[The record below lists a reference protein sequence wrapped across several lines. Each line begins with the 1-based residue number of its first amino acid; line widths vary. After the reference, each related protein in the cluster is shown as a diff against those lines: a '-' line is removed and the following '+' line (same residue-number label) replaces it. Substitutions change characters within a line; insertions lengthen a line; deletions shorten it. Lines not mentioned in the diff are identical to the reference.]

1 MINPFLK
8 TESYQALQQA
18 LTAGVGPL
26 AVTGT
31 VDPVKA
37 QLLVS
42 LQNTRKT
49 SARATRAAST
59 PEVLDA
65 GKTAQATKG
74 SNDRRPW
81 KLLVVKDEA
90 TGKRFMRD
98 IHAFAEQAWYYP
110 AKDFLF
116 YQADTQGT
124 LITRQRVEVLKHIME
139 DDGGVVV
146 ASIDALMDRVLG
158 RENFSESVL
167 TVEPGM
173 TMEMEALS
181 TKLSCLGY
189 ERVVEVDA
197 MGEYSIR
204 GGIVDVYPFTSEN
217 PVRIEFWDTEVDG
230 IRTFDAETQRSIDT
244 LDSVEIYPAS
254 DRADSAAGEKQE
266 VSLLDYFDERTL
278 LFLDEPDRLRER
290 GTAVETE
297 FRESFEARVEEMQH
311 HAKLAATLEAQGLAE
326 KDERDPDKL
335 IYGIDQI
342 MERLDTPR
350 TIAFSALG
358 TNLSAL
364 KTKQCFHFETAEVTP
379 YSKSGF
385 EMLLKDLQRWQSE
398 QYQIVLLSPSR
409 TRASRLAQ
417 NLRDYDLRAYCP
429 DVPEANAG
437 GASADGAAGTG
448 KLAGAN
454 ASSAGTKQS
463 TTALASGKA
472 ANMRSG
478 QGSSLSAQIL
488 DVAGREIRAAHE
500 AETRGAIMVMFG
512 VLNTGYQ
519 FPAERFVLLTE
530 GDMFGN
536 TNAVQKKRKQKKLD
550 GQHIM
555 KLSELSVGD
564 YVVHE
569 DHGIGIYR
577 GIERIESQ
585 GVTKDYIKV
594 EYGDGGNLYLPAT
607 RLEGIQKYAGAEA
620 TKPKL
625 NKLGGTEWTK
635 TRSRV
640 QHAVKEIARDL
651 VKLYAARQ
659 SESGYQFGPD
669 TVWQKEFE
677 EMFPYEETV
686 DQDLAIEAVKH
697 DMESH
702 KIMDRLICG
711 DVGYGKTEV
720 ALRAAFKAVQ
730 DSKQVAYLVPTTI
743 LAQQI
748 YNTFVERMKG
758 FPVNI
763 ALLCRFRTPQ
773 QIRKSL
779 DDLKAGRVDVVIG
792 THRLLSKDVE
802 FRNLGLLIVDEE
814 QRFGVTHKERIK
826 NLKKNVDV
834 LTLTATPIP
843 RTLHMSLVGIRDMSV
858 LEEPPIDRVPIQT
871 YVMEYNDELVREAI
885 NRELARNGQVY
896 YVYNRVNN
904 IADVAGHVQKLCP
917 EARIAYAHGQM
928 SETQLEDIMLRFING
943 EVNVLVSTTIIE
955 TGLDIPNANTM
966 IIQDADRMGL
976 SQLYQIRGRV
986 GRSNRTA
993 YAFLMYRRGK
1003 MLTEESEKRL
1013 KAIREFTQ
1021 LGSGIRIAMR
1031 DLEIR
1036 GAGNVLGA
1044 EQHGHMEAVGYD
1056 LYCKLLNTAV
1066 KEEKGELQE
1075 QPSFDTQIDCD
1086 IDAFIPDTYI
1096 PNESQKLDVYK
1107 RISSIETEEDYSEMQ
1122 DELIDRFGEI
1132 PKPCANLLRIALL
1145 RAEAHRSYATE
1156 VDIRKG
1162 SWKIQ
1167 LDPKARIRV
1176 EEIPVLVREQQG
1188 RLRFL
1193 SGRQATLVFRQST
1206 REKAW
1211 TLLETMDDAE
1221 KTLRRLQL

>member
-18 LTAGVGPL
+18 LTDGVGPL

-42 LQNTRKT
+42 LRNTGKM
-49 SARATRAAST
+49 SARAAAKN
-59 PEVLDA
+59 
-65 GKTAQATKG
+65 GK
-74 SNDRRPW
+74 RPW

-90 TGKRFMRD
+90 TGKRFVRD
-98 IHAFAEQAWYYP
+98 IHAFSEQAWYYP

-181 TKLSCLGY
+181 TKLSRLGY

-254 DRADSAAGEKQE
+254 DRAGSAAGEKPE

-290 GTAVETE
+290 GTVVETE

-358 TNLSAL
+358 TNLSVL
-364 KTKQCFHFETAEVTP
+364 KTKQSVHFETAEVTP
-379 YSKSGF
+379 YNKSGF

-429 DVPEANAG
+429 DVPEANAD
-437 GASADGAAGTG
+437 AVSADGAAGTG
-448 KLAGAN
+448 NLAGAS
-454 ASSAGTKQS
+454 ASSADTKQS

-472 ANMRSG
+472 ANMRRG

-550 GQHIM
+550 GQHIA

-659 SESGYQFGPD
+659 SESGFKFGPD

-686 DQDLAIEAVKH
+686 DQDLAIEAVKQ

-1075 QPSFDTQIDCD
+1075 QPGFDTQIDCD

-1107 RISSIETEEDYSEMQ
+1107 RISSIENEEDYSEMQ

-1162 SWKIQ
+1162 SWKIL

-1176 EEIPVLVREQQG
+1176 EEIPALVREQQG
-1188 RLRFL
+1188 RLRFVT
-1193 SGRQATLVFRQST
+1193 GKQAMLVFRQSA

-1221 KTLRRLQL
+1221 KTLKRLQLS

>member
-18 LTAGVGPL
+18 LTDGVGPL

-42 LQNTRKT
+42 LQHSRKT
-49 SARATRAAST
+49 GARVAAKN
-59 PEVLDA
+59 A
-65 GKTAQATKG
+65 K
-74 SNDRRPW
+74 RPW

-90 TGKRFMRD
+90 TGKRFVRD
-98 IHAFAEQAWYYP
+98 IHAFSEQAWYYP

-181 TKLSCLGY
+181 TKLSRLGY

-254 DRADSAAGEKQE
+254 DRAGSASGEKQE

-364 KTKQCFHFETAEVTP
+364 KTKLSVHFETAEVTP

-437 GASADGAAGTG
+437 GASVDGAAGTG
-448 KLAGAN
+448 NLVGAG

-463 TTALASGKA
+463 PTALTSGKA
-472 ANMRSG
+472 ASLKSG

-536 TNAVQKKRKQKKLD
+536 TNAVQKKRKQKKFD
-550 GQHIM
+550 GQHIA

-585 GVTKDYIKV
+585 GVTKDYIKI

-659 SESGYQFGPD
+659 SESGYKFGPD

-686 DQDLAIEAVKH
+686 DQDLAIEAVKQ

-1075 QPSFDTQIDCD
+1075 QPDFDTQIDCD

-1107 RISSIETEEDYSEMQ
+1107 RISSIENEEDYSEMQ

-1162 SWKIQ
+1162 SWKIL

-1176 EEIPVLVREQQG
+1176 EEIPALVREQQG
-1188 RLRFL
+1188 RLRFVT
-1193 SGRQATLVFRQST
+1193 GKQAMLVFRQST

-1221 KTLRRLQL
+1221 KTLKRLQL

>member
-18 LTAGVGPL
+18 LTDGVGPL

-42 LQNTRKT
+42 LQNTGKT
-49 SARATRAAST
+49 SARAAAKN
-59 PEVLDA
+59 
-65 GKTAQATKG
+65 GK
-74 SNDRRPW
+74 RPW

-90 TGKRFMRD
+90 TGKRFVRD
-98 IHAFAEQAWYYP
+98 IHAFSEQAWYYP

-181 TKLSCLGY
+181 TKLSRLGY

-254 DRADSAAGEKQE
+254 DRAGSAAGEKQE

-290 GTAVETE
+290 GTVVETE

-358 TNLSAL
+358 TNLSVL
-364 KTKQCFHFETAEVTP
+364 KTKQSVHFETAEVTP
-379 YSKSGF
+379 YNKSGF

-429 DVPEANAG
+429 DVPEANAD
-437 GASADGAAGTG
+437 AVSADGAAGTG
-448 KLAGAN
+448 NPAGAS

-550 GQHIM
+550 GQHIA

-585 GVTKDYIKV
+585 GVTKDYIKI

-625 NKLGGTEWTK
+625 NRLGGTEWTK

-686 DQDLAIEAVKH
+686 DQDLAIEAVKQ

-1075 QPSFDTQIDCD
+1075 QPGFDTQIDCD

-1107 RISSIETEEDYSEMQ
+1107 RISSIENEEDYSEMQ

-1162 SWKIQ
+1162 SWKIL

-1176 EEIPVLVREQQG
+1176 EEIPALVREQQG
-1188 RLRFL
+1188 RLRFVT
-1193 SGRQATLVFRQST
+1193 GKQAMLVFRQSA

-1221 KTLRRLQL
+1221 KTLKRLQLS

>member
-18 LTAGVGPL
+18 LTDGVGPL

-31 VDPVKA
+31 VNPVKA

-42 LQNTRKT
+42 LRNTGKT
-49 SARATRAAST
+49 SARAAAKN
-59 PEVLDA
+59 
-65 GKTAQATKG
+65 GK
-74 SNDRRPW
+74 RPW

-90 TGKRFMRD
+90 TGKRFVRD
-98 IHAFAEQAWYYP
+98 IHAFSEQAWYYP

-181 TKLSCLGY
+181 TKLSRLGY

-254 DRADSAAGEKQE
+254 DRAGSAAGEKQE

-290 GTAVETE
+290 GTVVETE

-358 TNLSAL
+358 TNLSVL
-364 KTKQCFHFETAEVTP
+364 KTKQRVHFETAEVTP
-379 YSKSGF
+379 YNKSGF

-429 DVPEANAG
+429 DVPEAA
-437 GASADGAAGTG
+437 
-448 KLAGAN
+448 
-454 ASSAGTKQS
+454 
-463 TTALASGKA
+463 
-472 ANMRSG
+472 
-478 QGSSLSAQIL
+478 
-488 DVAGREIRAAHE
+488 E
-500 AETRGAIMVMFG
+500 AEVGAIMVMFG

-550 GQHIM
+550 GQHIA

-585 GVTKDYIKV
+585 GVTKDYIKI

-625 NKLGGTEWTK
+625 NRLGGTEWTK

-659 SESGYQFGPD
+659 SESGYRFGPD

-686 DQDLAIEAVKH
+686 DQDLAIEAVKQ

-814 QRFGVTHKERIK
+814 QRFGVTPKERIK

-1075 QPSFDTQIDCD
+1075 QPGFDTQIDCD

-1107 RISSIETEEDYSEMQ
+1107 RISSIENEEDYSEMQ

-1162 SWKIQ
+1162 SWKIL

-1176 EEIPVLVREQQG
+1176 EEIPALVREQQG
-1188 RLRFL
+1188 RLRFVT
-1193 SGRQATLVFRQST
+1193 GKQAMLVFRQSA

-1221 KTLRRLQL
+1221 KTLKRLQLS

>member
-1 MINPFLK
+1 MINPFLMSK
-8 TESYQALQQA
+8 TYQELQQA
-18 LTAGVGPL
+18 LTDGVGPL
-26 AVTGT
+26 GVTGT
-31 VDPVKA
+31 VEPVKA
-37 QLLVS
+37 QLLTALCGKS
-42 LQNTRKT
+42 ETHRACATSMLRKT
-49 SARATRAAST
+49 APFTAAQSGTAAGVPLMMEDAVASDRPEARG
-59 PEVLDA
+59 E
-65 GKTAQATKG
+65 QARG
-74 SNDRRPW
+74 W

-90 TGKRFMRD
+90 TGKRFVRD
-98 IHAFAEQAWYYP
+98 LHAFSAQAWYYP

-124 LITRQRVEVLKHIME
+124 LITRQRVEVLKHVLE
-139 DDGGVVV
+139 DEGGVVV

-158 RENFSESVL
+158 RENFSEAVL

-173 TMEMEALS
+173 TMEIEALS
-181 TKLSCLGY
+181 TKLGQLGY
-189 ERVVEVDA
+189 ERVTEVDA

-204 GGIVDVYPFTSEN
+204 GGIVDVYPFTAEN
-217 PVRIEFWDTEVDG
+217 PIRIEFWDTEVDG
-230 IRTFDAETQRSIDT
+230 IRSFDVETQRSIET
-244 LDSVEIYPAS
+244 LDTVELYPAS
-254 DRADSAAGEKQE
+254 DRAQGTQAEKQE
-266 VSLLDYFDERTL
+266 VSLLDYFDANTL
-278 LFLDEPDRLRER
+278 LFLDEPDRLKER
-290 GTAVETE
+290 GNAVETE
-297 FRESFEARVEEMQH
+297 FRESFEARVEEMKK
-311 HAKLAATLEAQGLAE
+311 HAKLTATLEANGLLE
-326 KDERDPDKL
+326 KEERDPDKL
-335 IYGIDQI
+335 IYGIDQV
-342 MERLDTPR
+342 MERLETTR
-350 TIAFSALG
+350 TIAFSTLG
-358 TNLSAL
+358 TNLSAV
-364 KTKQCFHFETAEVTP
+364 KCRQCFHFETSEVTS
-379 YSKSGF
+379 YSKAGF
-385 EMLLKDLQRWQSE
+385 EMLLKDLQHWQSE

-417 NLRDYDLRAYCP
+417 NLRDYDLRAFCP
-429 DVPEANAG
+429 DTPDETAATRAVPESEEN
-437 GASADGAAGTG
+437 
-448 KLAGAN
+448 
-454 ASSAGTKQS
+454 
-463 TTALASGKA
+463 
-472 ANMRSG
+472 
-478 QGSSLSAQIL
+478 
-488 DVAGREIRAAHE
+488 
-500 AETRGAIMVMFG
+500 RGAIMVTFG
-512 VLNTGYQ
+512 LLNTGYQ
-519 FPAERFVLLTE
+519 FPEARFVLLTE

-536 TNAVQKKRKQKKLD
+536 AGAVQKKRKQKKLD
-550 GQHIM
+550 GQHIA
-555 KLSELSVGD
+555 KLSELRVGD
-564 YVVHE
+564 YVVQE

-585 GVTKDYIKV
+585 GVTKDYIKL

-607 RLEGIQKYAGAEA
+607 RLEGIQKYAGADA
-620 TKPKL
+620 AKPKL
-625 NKLGGTEWTK
+625 NKLGGTEWHK
-635 TRSRV
+635 TRARV

-659 SESGYQFGPD
+659 SASGYKFGPD

-677 EMFPYEETV
+677 EMFPYEETA
-686 DQDLAIEAVKH
+686 DQDLAIEAVKQ

-763 ALLCRFRTPQ
+763 VLLCRFRTPQ
-773 QIRKSL
+773 QIRKAIE
-779 DDLKAGRVDVVIG
+779 DLKAGRADVVIG

-802 FRNLGLLIVDEE
+802 FKSLGLLIVDEE

-904 IADVAGHVQKLCP
+904 IADIAGHVQKLCP
-917 EARIAYAHGQM
+917 DARVAYAHGQM
-928 SETQLEDIMLRFING
+928 SETELEDIMLRFING
-943 EVNVLVSTTIIE
+943 EIDVLVSTTIIE

-1013 KAIREFTQ
+1013 QAIREFTQ

-1066 KEEKGELQE
+1066 KEEKGELTE
-1075 QPSFDTQIDCD
+1075 MPSFDTQIDCD
-1086 IDAFIPDTYI
+1086 IDAFIPDSYI
-1096 PNESQKLDVYK
+1096 PNEQQKLDIYK
-1107 RISSIETEEDYSEMQ
+1107 RISSIENEEDFSEMQ
-1122 DELIDRFGEI
+1122 DELLDRFGEI
-1132 PKPCANLLRIALL
+1132 PKPCMNLLRIALL
-1145 RAEAHRSYATE
+1145 RAEAHHAYVTE
-1156 VDIRKG
+1156 ADIRKG
-1162 SWKIQ
+1162 SWK
-1167 LDPKARIRV
+1167 LLFDASADIRV
-1176 EEIPVLVREQQG
+1176 EEIPVLIREQQG
-1188 RLRFL
+1188 RLRFVP
-1193 SGRQATLVFRQST
+1193 GKQTMLVFRQST
-1206 REKAW
+1206 HEKTW
-1211 TLLETMDDAE
+1211 TLLETLDDVE
-1221 KTLRRLQL
+1221 KVVKRLAK

>member
-18 LTAGVGPL
+18 LTDGVGPL

-31 VDPVKA
+31 VNPVKA

-42 LQNTRKT
+42 LRNTGKT
-49 SARATRAAST
+49 SARAAAKN
-59 PEVLDA
+59 
-65 GKTAQATKG
+65 GK
-74 SNDRRPW
+74 RPW

-90 TGKRFMRD
+90 TGKRFVRD
-98 IHAFAEQAWYYP
+98 IHAFSEQAWYYP

-181 TKLSCLGY
+181 TKLSRLGY

-254 DRADSAAGEKQE
+254 DRAGSAAGEKQE

-290 GTAVETE
+290 GTVVETE

-358 TNLSAL
+358 TNLSVL
-364 KTKQCFHFETAEVTP
+364 KTKQRVHFETAEVTP
-379 YSKSGF
+379 YNKSGF

-429 DVPEANAG
+429 DVPEAA
-437 GASADGAAGTG
+437 
-448 KLAGAN
+448 
-454 ASSAGTKQS
+454 
-463 TTALASGKA
+463 
-472 ANMRSG
+472 
-478 QGSSLSAQIL
+478 
-488 DVAGREIRAAHE
+488 E
-500 AETRGAIMVMFG
+500 AEVGAIMVMFG

-550 GQHIM
+550 GQHIA

-585 GVTKDYIKV
+585 GVTKDYIKI

-625 NKLGGTEWTK
+625 NRLGGTEWTK

-659 SESGYQFGPD
+659 SESGYRFGPD

-686 DQDLAIEAVKH
+686 DQDLAIEAVKQ

-1075 QPSFDTQIDCD
+1075 QPGFDTQIDCD

-1107 RISSIETEEDYSEMQ
+1107 RISSIENEEDYSEMQ

-1162 SWKIQ
+1162 SWKIL

-1176 EEIPVLVREQQG
+1176 EEIPALVREQQG
-1188 RLRFL
+1188 RLRFVT
-1193 SGRQATLVFRQST
+1193 GKQAMLVFRQSA

-1221 KTLRRLQL
+1221 KTLKRLQLS

>member
-18 LTAGVGPL
+18 LTDGVGPL

-42 LQNTRKT
+42 LRNTGKT
-49 SARATRAAST
+49 SARAAAKN
-59 PEVLDA
+59 
-65 GKTAQATKG
+65 GK
-74 SNDRRPW
+74 RPW

-90 TGKRFMRD
+90 TGKRFVRD
-98 IHAFAEQAWYYP
+98 IHAFSEQAWYYP

-181 TKLSCLGY
+181 TKLSRLGY

-254 DRADSAAGEKQE
+254 DRAGSAAGEKQE

-290 GTAVETE
+290 GTVVETE

-364 KTKQCFHFETAEVTP
+364 KTKLSVHFETAEVTP

-398 QYQIVLLSPSR
+398 QYRIVLLSPSR

-429 DVPEANAG
+429 DVPEANAD
-437 GASADGAAGTG
+437 AVSADGAAGTG
-448 KLAGAN
+448 NPAGAS

-550 GQHIM
+550 GQHIA

-585 GVTKDYIKV
+585 GVTKDYIKI

-625 NKLGGTEWTK
+625 NRLGGTEWTK

-686 DQDLAIEAVKH
+686 DQDLAIEAVKQ

-1075 QPSFDTQIDCD
+1075 QPGFDTQIDCD

-1107 RISSIETEEDYSEMQ
+1107 RISSIENEEDYSEMQ

-1162 SWKIQ
+1162 SWKIL

-1176 EEIPVLVREQQG
+1176 EEIPALVREQQG
-1188 RLRFL
+1188 RLRFVT
-1193 SGRQATLVFRQST
+1193 GKQAMLVFRQSA

-1221 KTLRRLQL
+1221 KTLKRLQLS

>member
-18 LTAGVGPL
+18 LTDGVGPL

-49 SARATRAAST
+49 SAWAARMAST
-59 PEVLDA
+59 AEDLDTRKA
-65 GKTAQATKG
+65 AQATKNG
-74 SNDRRPW
+74 NGKRPW

-90 TGKRFMRD
+90 TGKRFVRD
-98 IHAFAEQAWYYP
+98 IHAFSEQAWYYP

-181 TKLSCLGY
+181 TKLSRLGY

-244 LDSVEIYPAS
+244 LDRVEIYPAS
-254 DRADSAAGEKQE
+254 DRAGNAAGEKQE

-364 KTKQCFHFETAEVTP
+364 KTKQSVHFETAEVTP
-379 YSKSGF
+379 YNKSGF
-385 EMLLKDLQRWQSE
+385 EMLLKDLQCWQSE

-437 GASADGAAGTG
+437 GASADGAA
-448 KLAGAN
+448 
-454 ASSAGTKQS
+454 AGTADAGK
-463 TTALASGKA
+463 TKTAD
-472 ANMRSG
+472 RSG
-478 QGSSLSAQIL
+478 QGSSMSAQIL

-536 TNAVQKKRKQKKLD
+536 TNAVQKKRKQKKFD
-550 GQHIM
+550 GQHIA

-585 GVTKDYIKV
+585 GVTKDYIKI

-607 RLEGIQKYAGAEA
+607 RLDGIQKYAGAEA

-625 NKLGGTEWTK
+625 NRLGGTEWTK

-659 SESGYQFGPD
+659 SESGYKFGPD

-686 DQDLAIEAVKH
+686 DQDLAIEAVKQ

-1075 QPSFDTQIDCD
+1075 QPDFDTQIDCD

-1107 RISSIETEEDYSEMQ
+1107 RISSIENEEDYSEMQ

-1162 SWKIQ
+1162 SWKIL
-1167 LDPKARIRV
+1167 LDSKARIRV
-1176 EEIPVLVREQQG
+1176 EEIPALVREQQG
-1188 RLRFL
+1188 RLRFVT
-1193 SGRQATLVFRQST
+1193 GKQAMLIFRQST

-1221 KTLRRLQL
+1221 KTLKRLQIS

>member
-18 LTAGVGPL
+18 LTDGVGPL

-42 LQNTRKT
+42 LQHSRKT
-49 SARATRAAST
+49 SARAAAKN
-59 PEVLDA
+59 A
-65 GKTAQATKG
+65 K
-74 SNDRRPW
+74 RPW

-90 TGKRFMRD
+90 TGKRFVRD
-98 IHAFAEQAWYYP
+98 IHAFSEQAWYYP

-181 TKLSCLGY
+181 TKLSRLGY

-254 DRADSAAGEKQE
+254 DRAGSAAGEKQE

-364 KTKQCFHFETAEVTP
+364 KTKQSVHFETAEVTP
-379 YSKSGF
+379 YNKSGF

-437 GASADGAAGTG
+437 AASADGAADAG
-448 KLAGAN
+448 K
-454 ASSAGTKQS
+454 TK
-463 TTALASGKA
+463 TAD
-472 ANMRSG
+472 RSG

-536 TNAVQKKRKQKKLD
+536 TNAVQKKRKQKKFD
-550 GQHIM
+550 GQHIA

-585 GVTKDYIKV
+585 GVTKDYIKI

-625 NKLGGTEWTK
+625 NRLGGTEWTK

-659 SESGYQFGPD
+659 SESGYKFGPD

-686 DQDLAIEAVKH
+686 DQDLAIEAVKQ

-1075 QPSFDTQIDCD
+1075 QPDFDTQIDCD

-1107 RISSIETEEDYSEMQ
+1107 RISSIENEEDYSEMQ

-1162 SWKIQ
+1162 SWKIL
-1167 LDPKARIRV
+1167 LDSKARIRV
-1176 EEIPVLVREQQG
+1176 EEIPALVREQQG
-1188 RLRFL
+1188 RLRFVT
-1193 SGRQATLVFRQST
+1193 GKQAMLVFRQSA

-1221 KTLRRLQL
+1221 KTLKRLQL

>member
-18 LTAGVGPL
+18 LTSGVGPL

-37 QLLVS
+37 QFLVS
-42 LQNTRKT
+42 LQNLRKT
-49 SARATRAAST
+49 SARAPRTAPAPAALDTRTSSAADA
-59 PEVLDA
+59 LDA
-65 GKTAQATKG
+65 RKTSAQTSTK
-74 SNDRRPW
+74 NVKRPW

-90 TGKRFMRD
+90 TGKRFVRD
-98 IHAFAEQAWYYP
+98 IHAFSEQAWYYP

-124 LITRQRVEVLKHIME
+124 LITRERVEVLKHIME

-181 TKLSCLGY
+181 TKLSRLGY

-230 IRTFDAETQRSIDT
+230 IRIFDAETQRSIDT

-254 DRADSAAGEKQE
+254 DRAGSAAGEKQE

-358 TNLSAL
+358 TNLSTL

-379 YSKSGF
+379 YNKSGF

-429 DVPEANAG
+429 DVPEAA
-437 GASADGAAGTG
+437 
-448 KLAGAN
+448 
-454 ASSAGTKQS
+454 
-463 TTALASGKA
+463 
-472 ANMRSG
+472 
-478 QGSSLSAQIL
+478 
-488 DVAGREIRAAHE
+488 E
-500 AETRGAIMVMFG
+500 AEAGAIMVMFG

-550 GQHIM
+550 GQHIA

-585 GVTKDYIKV
+585 GVTKDYIKI

-659 SESGYQFGPD
+659 SESGYKFGED

-686 DQDLAIEAVKH
+686 DQDLAIEAVKQ

-1075 QPSFDTQIDCD
+1075 QPGFDTQIDCD

-1107 RISSIETEEDYSEMQ
+1107 RISSVENEEDYSEMQ

-1162 SWKIQ
+1162 SWKIL

-1176 EEIPVLVREQQG
+1176 EEIPALVREQQG
-1188 RLRFL
+1188 RLRFVT
-1193 SGRQATLVFRQST
+1193 GKQAMLVFRQST

-1221 KTLRRLQL
+1221 KALKRLQQ

>member
-8 TESYQALQQA
+8 TKTYQELQQA
-18 LTAGVGPL
+18 IREGQGPL
-26 AVTGT
+26 AITGV

-37 QLLVS
+37 QLVAS
-42 LQNTRKT
+42 LEAVGSTHRK
-49 SARATRAAST
+49 
-59 PEVLDA
+59 A
-65 GKTAQATKG
+65 GEKK
-74 SNDRRPW
+74 PW

-90 TGKRFMRD
+90 SGKRFVQD
-98 IHAFAEQAWYYP
+98 LHAFSQSAWYYP

-116 YQADTQGT
+116 YQADTQGN
-124 LITRQRVEVLKHIME
+124 LITRQRVEVLKHMME
-139 DDGGVVV
+139 DDGGIVV
-146 ASIDALMDRVLG
+146 AGIDALMDRVQD
-158 RENFSESVL
+158 RMHFSESVL
-167 TVEPGM
+167 RVEPGM
-173 TMEMEALS
+173 VMEMEALVA
-181 TKLSCLGY
+181 KLGRLGY
-189 ERVVEVDA
+189 ERVTEVDA

-204 GGIVDVYPFTSEN
+204 GGIVDIYPFTVEN

-230 IRTFDAETQRSIDT
+230 IRSFDAASQRSVEQ
-244 LDSVEIYPAS
+244 LDMVEIYPAS
-254 DRADSAAGEKQE
+254 DRSRGSGQRE

-278 LFLDEPDRLRER
+278 LFLDEPDRLKER
-290 GTAVETE
+290 GEAVETE
-297 FRESFEARVEEMQH
+297 FRESFEARVEALKH
-311 HAKLAATLEAQGLAE
+311 HARLAAQLETEGLSE
-326 KDERDPDKL
+326 TEGRDPDKL
-335 IYGIDQI
+335 IYGICEI
-342 MERLDTPR
+342 MERLHTGR
-350 TIAFSALG
+350 SIALSTLG
-358 TNLSAL
+358 SNLSAL
-364 KTKQCFHFETAEVTP
+364 PVRQSFHFETAEVMS

-385 EMLLKDLQRWQSE
+385 ELLLKDLRHWQKE
-398 QYQIVLLSPSR
+398 NAQVLLLSPSR

-417 NLRDYDLRAYCP
+417 QLRDYELRAYCP
-429 DVPEANAG
+429 DVPT
-437 GASADGAAGTG
+437 ADGADANAPDGTE
-448 KLAGAN
+448 N
-454 ASSAGTKQS
+454 ASSGRRENAEGTPRS
-463 TTALASGKA
+463 
-472 ANMRSG
+472 SG
-478 QGSSLSAQIL
+478 QGRSLSAQIL
-488 DVAGREIRAAHE
+488 DAAGREIRAAHE

-512 VLNTGYQ
+512 ALNTGYQ
-519 FPAERFVLLTE
+519 LPAEHFVLLTE
-530 GDMFGN
+530 GDMFGHAD
-536 TNAVQKKRKQKKLD
+536 AVQKKRKQKKLD
-550 GQHIM
+550 GQQIA
-555 KLSELSVGD
+555 KLSELKPGD

-569 DHGIGIYR
+569 DHGIGMYR

-585 GVTKDYIKV
+585 GVTKDYIKI

-607 RLEGIQKYAGAEA
+607 RLEGIQKYASADA
-620 TKPKL
+620 ARPKL
-625 NKLGGTEWTK
+625 NKLNGTEWHK

-640 QHAVKEIARDL
+640 QHAVREIARDL

-659 SESGYQFGPD
+659 SASGFRFGPD

-677 EMFPYEETV
+677 ELFPYEETA
-686 DQDLAIEAVKH
+686 DQELAIEAVKQ
-697 DMESH
+697 DMESR
-702 KIMDRLICG
+702 KIMDRLVCG
-711 DVGYGKTEV
+711 DVGYGKTEI

-773 QIRKSL
+773 QIRKSIE
-779 DDLKAGRVDVVIG
+779 DLKAGRVDIIIG

-802 FRNLGLLIVDEE
+802 FRNLGLLVVDEE

-885 NRELARNGQVY
+885 HRELSRGGQVY

-904 IADVAGHVQKLCP
+904 IADIASHVQKLCL
-917 EARIAYAHGQM
+917 EAQVAYAHGQM
-928 SETQLEDIMLRFING
+928 SETQLEDIMLRFIRG
-943 EVNVLVSTTIIE
+943 EIDVLVSTTIIE

-1013 KAIREFTQ
+1013 TAIREFTQ

-1044 EQHGHMEAVGYD
+1044 EQHGHMDAVGYD

-1066 KEEKGELQE
+1066 KEEKGELPDRPQ
-1075 QPSFDTQIDCD
+1075 FDTQIDCD
-1086 IDAFIPDTYI
+1086 IDAYIPDGYI
-1096 PNESQKLDVYK
+1096 SDETQKLDIYK
-1107 RISSIETEEDYSEMQ
+1107 RISLIENEDDQSEMQ
-1122 DELIDRFGEI
+1122 DELLDRFGEI
-1132 PKPCANLLRIALL
+1132 PKPCSNLLRIALL
-1145 RAEAHRSYATE
+1145 RAEAHRAYVTE
-1156 VDIRKG
+1156 LDIRKG
-1162 SWKIQ
+1162 SWKLL
-1167 LDPKARIRV
+1167 LDDRADIRV
-1176 EEIPVLVREQQG
+1176 EEIPVLVREKQG
-1188 RLRFL
+1188 QLRFTTGKQ
-1193 SGRQATLVFRQST
+1193 SMLVFRQSPHD
-1206 REKAW
+1206 KPW
-1211 TLLETMDDAE
+1211 TLQQTMDDVETAV
-1221 KTLRRLQL
+1221 RRLCL

>member
-18 LTAGVGPL
+18 LTDGVGPL

-42 LQNTRKT
+42 LQHSRKT
-49 SARATRAAST
+49 SARAAAKN
-59 PEVLDA
+59 A
-65 GKTAQATKG
+65 K
-74 SNDRRPW
+74 RPW

-90 TGKRFMRD
+90 TGKRFVRD
-98 IHAFAEQAWYYP
+98 IHAFSEQAWYYP

-181 TKLSCLGY
+181 TKLSRLGY

-244 LDSVEIYPAS
+244 LDRVEIYPAS
-254 DRADSAAGEKQE
+254 DRADSAVGEKQE

-311 HAKLAATLEAQGLAE
+311 HAKLAAALEAQGLAE
-326 KDERDPDKL
+326 KDERDSDKL

-364 KTKQCFHFETAEVTP
+364 KTKQSFHFETAEVTP

-398 QYQIVLLSPSR
+398 QYRIVLLSPSR

-437 GASADGAAGTG
+437 GASADGAA
-448 KLAGAN
+448 AGVKSK
-454 ASSAGTKQS
+454 SSD
-463 TTALASGKA
+463 
-472 ANMRSG
+472 RSG

-550 GQHIM
+550 GQHIA

-659 SESGYQFGPD
+659 SESGYKFGPD

-686 DQDLAIEAVKH
+686 DQDLAIEAVKQ

-1075 QPSFDTQIDCD
+1075 QPDFDTQIDCD

-1107 RISSIETEEDYSEMQ
+1107 RISSIESEEDYSEMQ

-1162 SWKIQ
+1162 SWKIL

-1176 EEIPVLVREQQG
+1176 EEIPALVREQQG
-1188 RLRFL
+1188 HLRFVT
-1193 SGRQATLVFRQST
+1193 GKQAMLVFRQST

-1221 KTLRRLQL
+1221 KTLKRLQL

>member
-18 LTAGVGPL
+18 LTDGVGPL

-42 LQNTRKT
+42 LRNTGKT
-49 SARATRAAST
+49 SARAAAKN
-59 PEVLDA
+59 
-65 GKTAQATKG
+65 GK
-74 SNDRRPW
+74 RPW

-90 TGKRFMRD
+90 TGKRFVRD
-98 IHAFAEQAWYYP
+98 IHAFSEQAWYYP

-139 DDGGVVV
+139 EDGGVVV

-158 RENFSESVL
+158 RENFSETVL

-181 TKLSCLGY
+181 TKLSRLGY

-254 DRADSAAGEKQE
+254 DRAGSAAGEKQE

-290 GTAVETE
+290 GTVVETE

-311 HAKLAATLEAQGLAE
+311 HAKLAATLEAQGLEE

-358 TNLSAL
+358 TNLSVL
-364 KTKQCFHFETAEVTP
+364 KTKQRVHFETAEVTP
-379 YSKSGF
+379 YNKSGF

-429 DVPEANAG
+429 DVPEANAD
-437 GASADGAAGTG
+437 AVSADGAAGTG
-448 KLAGAN
+448 NPAGAS

-550 GQHIM
+550 GQHIA

-585 GVTKDYIKV
+585 GVTKDYIKI

-625 NKLGGTEWTK
+625 NRLGGTEWTK

-686 DQDLAIEAVKH
+686 DQDLAIEAVKQ

-1075 QPSFDTQIDCD
+1075 QPGFDTQIDCD

-1107 RISSIETEEDYSEMQ
+1107 RISSIENEEDYSEMQ

-1162 SWKIQ
+1162 SWKIL

-1176 EEIPVLVREQQG
+1176 EEIPALVREQQG
-1188 RLRFL
+1188 RLRFVT
-1193 SGRQATLVFRQST
+1193 GKQAMLVFRQSA

-1221 KTLRRLQL
+1221 KTLKRLQLS

>member
-18 LTAGVGPL
+18 LTDGVGPL

-42 LQNTRKT
+42 LRNTGKT
-49 SARATRAAST
+49 SARAAAKN
-59 PEVLDA
+59 
-65 GKTAQATKG
+65 GK
-74 SNDRRPW
+74 RPW

-90 TGKRFMRD
+90 TGKRFVRD
-98 IHAFAEQAWYYP
+98 IHAFSEQAWYYP

-181 TKLSCLGY
+181 TKLSRLGY

-254 DRADSAAGEKQE
+254 DRAGSAAGEKQE

-290 GTAVETE
+290 GTVVETE

-358 TNLSAL
+358 TNLSVL
-364 KTKQCFHFETAEVTP
+364 KTKQRVHFETAEVTP
-379 YSKSGF
+379 YNKSGF

-429 DVPEANAG
+429 DVSEANAD
-437 GASADGAAGTG
+437 AVSADGAAGTG
-448 KLAGAN
+448 NPAGAS
-454 ASSAGTKQS
+454 ASSVGTKQS

-472 ANMRSG
+472 ANMRRG

-550 GQHIM
+550 GQHIA

-659 SESGYQFGPD
+659 SESGYRFGPD

-686 DQDLAIEAVKH
+686 DQDLAIEAVKQ

-1075 QPSFDTQIDCD
+1075 QPGFDTQIDCD

-1107 RISSIETEEDYSEMQ
+1107 RISSIENEEDYSEMQ

-1162 SWKIQ
+1162 SWKIL

-1176 EEIPVLVREQQG
+1176 EEIPALVREQQG
-1188 RLRFL
+1188 RLRFVT
-1193 SGRQATLVFRQST
+1193 GKQAMLVFRQSA

-1221 KTLRRLQL
+1221 KTLKRLQLS

>member
-18 LTAGVGPL
+18 LTDGVGPL

-42 LQNTRKT
+42 LRNTGKT
-49 SARATRAAST
+49 SARAAAKN
-59 PEVLDA
+59 
-65 GKTAQATKG
+65 GK
-74 SNDRRPW
+74 RPW

-90 TGKRFMRD
+90 TGKRFVRD
-98 IHAFAEQAWYYP
+98 IHAFSEQAWYYP

-181 TKLSCLGY
+181 TKLSRLGY

-254 DRADSAAGEKQE
+254 DRAGSAAGEKQE

-290 GTAVETE
+290 GTVVETE

-358 TNLSAL
+358 TNLSVL
-364 KTKQCFHFETAEVTP
+364 KTKQSVHFETAEVTP
-379 YSKSGF
+379 YNKSGF

-429 DVPEANAG
+429 DVPEANAD
-437 GASADGAAGTG
+437 AVSADGAAGTG
-448 KLAGAN
+448 NLAGAS

-472 ANMRSG
+472 ANMRRG

-550 GQHIM
+550 GQHIA

-585 GVTKDYIKV
+585 GVTKDYIKI

-625 NKLGGTEWTK
+625 NRLGGTEWTK

-686 DQDLAIEAVKH
+686 DQDLAIEAVKQ

-1075 QPSFDTQIDCD
+1075 QPGFDTQIDCD
-1086 IDAFIPDTYI
+1086 IDAFIPETYI
-1096 PNESQKLDVYK
+1096 PDESQKLDVYK
-1107 RISSIETEEDYSEMQ
+1107 RISSIENEEDYSEMQ

-1162 SWKIQ
+1162 SWKIF

-1176 EEIPVLVREQQG
+1176 EEIPALVRDQQG
-1188 RLRFL
+1188 RLRFVT
-1193 SGRQATLVFRQST
+1193 GKQAMLVFRQSA

-1221 KTLRRLQL
+1221 KTLKRLQLS

>member
-18 LTAGVGPL
+18 LTGGVGPL

-42 LQNTRKT
+42 L
-49 SARATRAAST
+49 SAAS
-59 PEVLDA
+59 
-65 GKTAQATKG
+65 KRTKRG
-74 SNDRRPW
+74 ASKDDKHPW

-90 TGKRFMRD
+90 TGKRFVRD
-98 IHAFAEQAWYYP
+98 IHAFSEQAWYYP

-181 TKLSCLGY
+181 TKLSRLGY

-244 LDSVEIYPAS
+244 LDRVEIYPAS

-364 KTKQCFHFETAEVTP
+364 KTKQRFHFETAEVTP

-437 GASADGAAGTG
+437 GASADGAAAVNVKSKGTY
-448 KLAGAN
+448 
-454 ASSAGTKQS
+454 
-463 TTALASGKA
+463 
-472 ANMRSG
+472 SG

-550 GQHIM
+550 GQHIA

-659 SESGYQFGPD
+659 SESGYKFGPD

-686 DQDLAIEAVKH
+686 DQDLAIEAVKQ

-1107 RISSIETEEDYSEMQ
+1107 RISSIENEEDYSEMQ

-1176 EEIPVLVREQQG
+1176 EEIPVLDELSSACWNYRGWNSLSWQYQVCG
-1188 RLRFL
+1188 RAWYDFRTGNRRYDACVSDGR
-1193 SGRQATLVFRQST
+1193 SG
-1206 REKAW
+1206 
-1211 TLLETMDDAE
+1211 
-1221 KTLRRLQL
+1221 

>member
-18 LTAGVGPL
+18 LTDGVGPL

-42 LQNTRKT
+42 LQNTWKT
-49 SARATRAAST
+49 SARAAAKN
-59 PEVLDA
+59 
-65 GKTAQATKG
+65 GK
-74 SNDRRPW
+74 RPW

-90 TGKRFMRD
+90 TGKRFVRD
-98 IHAFAEQAWYYP
+98 IHAFSEQAWYYP

-181 TKLSCLGY
+181 TKLSRLGY

-254 DRADSAAGEKQE
+254 DRAGSAAGEKQE

-290 GTAVETE
+290 GTVVETE

-358 TNLSAL
+358 TNLSVL
-364 KTKQCFHFETAEVTP
+364 KTKQRVHFETAEVTP
-379 YSKSGF
+379 YNKSGF

-429 DVPEANAG
+429 DVPEANAD
-437 GASADGAAGTG
+437 AVSADGAAGTG
-448 KLAGAN
+448 NLTGAS
-454 ASSAGTKQS
+454 ASSADTKQS

-472 ANMRSG
+472 ANMRRG

-500 AETRGAIMVMFG
+500 EETRGAIMVMFG

-550 GQHIM
+550 GQHIA

-585 GVTKDYIKV
+585 GVTKDYIKI

-625 NKLGGTEWTK
+625 NRLGGTEWTK

-659 SESGYQFGPD
+659 SESGYRFGPD

-686 DQDLAIEAVKH
+686 DQDLAIEAVKQ

-1075 QPSFDTQIDCD
+1075 QPGFDTQIDCD

-1107 RISSIETEEDYSEMQ
+1107 RISSIENEEDYSEMQ

-1162 SWKIQ
+1162 SWKIL

-1176 EEIPVLVREQQG
+1176 EEIPALVREQQG
-1188 RLRFL
+1188 RLRFVT
-1193 SGRQATLVFRQST
+1193 GKQAMLVFRQSA

-1221 KTLRRLQL
+1221 KTLKRLQLS

>member
-18 LTAGVGPL
+18 LTDGVGPL

-42 LQNTRKT
+42 LRNTGKM
-49 SARATRAAST
+49 SARAAAKN
-59 PEVLDA
+59 
-65 GKTAQATKG
+65 GK
-74 SNDRRPW
+74 RPW

-90 TGKRFMRD
+90 TGKRFVRD
-98 IHAFAEQAWYYP
+98 IHAFSEQAWYYP

-181 TKLSCLGY
+181 TKLSRLGY

-254 DRADSAAGEKQE
+254 DRAGSAAGEKQE

-290 GTAVETE
+290 GTVVETE

-311 HAKLAATLEAQGLAE
+311 HAKLVATLEAQGLAE

-364 KTKQCFHFETAEVTP
+364 KVKQRFHFETAEVTP

-429 DVPEANAG
+429 DVPEANADTV
-437 GASADGAAGTG
+437 SADGAAGTG
-448 KLAGAN
+448 NPAGAS

-463 TTALASGKA
+463 TTALASSKA

-550 GQHIM
+550 GQHIA

-585 GVTKDYIKV
+585 GVTKDYIKI

-625 NKLGGTEWTK
+625 NRLGGTEWTK
-635 TRSRV
+635 ARSRV

-686 DQDLAIEAVKH
+686 DQDLAIEAVKQ

-1075 QPSFDTQIDCD
+1075 QPGFDTQIDCD

-1107 RISSIETEEDYSEMQ
+1107 RISSIENEEDYSEMQ

-1162 SWKIQ
+1162 SWKIL

-1176 EEIPVLVREQQG
+1176 EEIPALVREQQG
-1188 RLRFL
+1188 RLRFVT
-1193 SGRQATLVFRQST
+1193 GKQAMLVFRQSA

-1221 KTLRRLQL
+1221 KNLKRLQL

>member
-18 LTAGVGPL
+18 LTDGVGPL

-42 LQNTRKT
+42 LQHSRKT
-49 SARATRAAST
+49 SARAAAKN
-59 PEVLDA
+59 A
-65 GKTAQATKG
+65 K
-74 SNDRRPW
+74 RPW

-90 TGKRFMRD
+90 TGKRFVRD
-98 IHAFAEQAWYYP
+98 IHAFSEQAWYYP

-181 TKLSCLGY
+181 TKLSRLGY

-254 DRADSAAGEKQE
+254 DRAGSAAGEKQE

-364 KTKQCFHFETAEVTP
+364 KTKQSVHFETAEVTP
-379 YSKSGF
+379 YNKSGF

-437 GASADGAAGTG
+437 AASADGAADAG
-448 KLAGAN
+448 K
-454 ASSAGTKQS
+454 TK
-463 TTALASGKA
+463 TAD
-472 ANMRSG
+472 RSG

-536 TNAVQKKRKQKKLD
+536 TNAVQKKRKQKKFD
-550 GQHIM
+550 GQHIA

-585 GVTKDYIKV
+585 GVTKDYIKI

-625 NKLGGTEWTK
+625 NRLGGTEWTK

-659 SESGYQFGPD
+659 SESGYKFGPD

-686 DQDLAIEAVKH
+686 DQDLAIEAVKQ

-814 QRFGVTHKERIK
+814 QRIGVTHKERIK

-1075 QPSFDTQIDCD
+1075 QPDFDTQIDCD

-1107 RISSIETEEDYSEMQ
+1107 RISSIENEEDYSEMQ

-1162 SWKIQ
+1162 SWKIL
-1167 LDPKARIRV
+1167 LDSKARIRV
-1176 EEIPVLVREQQG
+1176 EEIPALVREQQG
-1188 RLRFL
+1188 RLRFVT
-1193 SGRQATLVFRQST
+1193 GKQAMLVFRQSA

-1221 KTLRRLQL
+1221 KTLKRLQL

>member
-18 LTAGVGPL
+18 LTDGVGPL

-42 LQNTRKT
+42 LRNTGKT
-49 SARATRAAST
+49 SARAAAKN
-59 PEVLDA
+59 
-65 GKTAQATKG
+65 GK
-74 SNDRRPW
+74 RPW

-90 TGKRFMRD
+90 TGKRFVRD
-98 IHAFAEQAWYYP
+98 IHAFSEQAWYYP

-181 TKLSCLGY
+181 TKLSRLGY

-254 DRADSAAGEKQE
+254 DRAGSAAGEKQE

-290 GTAVETE
+290 GTVVETE

-358 TNLSAL
+358 TNLSVL
-364 KTKQCFHFETAEVTP
+364 KTKQRVHFETAEVTP
-379 YSKSGF
+379 YNKSGF

-429 DVPEANAG
+429 DVPEANAD
-437 GASADGAAGTG
+437 AVSADGAAGTG
-448 KLAGAN
+448 NPAGAS

-550 GQHIM
+550 GQHIA

-585 GVTKDYIKV
+585 GVTKDYIKI

-625 NKLGGTEWTK
+625 NRLGGTEWTK

-686 DQDLAIEAVKH
+686 DQDLAIEAVKQ

-1075 QPSFDTQIDCD
+1075 QPGFDTQIDCD

-1107 RISSIETEEDYSEMQ
+1107 RISSIENEEDYSEMQ

-1162 SWKIQ
+1162 SWKIL

-1176 EEIPVLVREQQG
+1176 EEIPALVREQQG
-1188 RLRFL
+1188 RLRFVT
-1193 SGRQATLVFRQST
+1193 GKQAMLVFRQSA

-1221 KTLRRLQL
+1221 KTLKRLQLS

>member
-18 LTAGVGPL
+18 LTDGVGPL

-42 LQNTRKT
+42 LQHSRKT
-49 SARATRAAST
+49 GARALRTSSTAATS
-59 PEVLDA
+59 DA
-65 GKTAQATKG
+65 RKAAQAMKSG
-74 SNDRRPW
+74 NGKRPW

-90 TGKRFMRD
+90 TGKRFVRD
-98 IHAFAEQAWYYP
+98 IHAFSEQAWYYP

-139 DDGGVVV
+139 EDGGVVV

-181 TKLSCLGY
+181 TKLSRLGY

-254 DRADSAAGEKQE
+254 DRAGSASGEKQE

-364 KTKQCFHFETAEVTP
+364 KTKQSVHFETAEVTP
-379 YSKSGF
+379 YNKSGF

-429 DVPEANAG
+429 DVPEAA
-437 GASADGAAGTG
+437 
-448 KLAGAN
+448 
-454 ASSAGTKQS
+454 
-463 TTALASGKA
+463 
-472 ANMRSG
+472 
-478 QGSSLSAQIL
+478 
-488 DVAGREIRAAHE
+488 E
-500 AETRGAIMVMFG
+500 AEAGAIMVMFG

-536 TNAVQKKRKQKKLD
+536 TNAVQKKRKQKKFD
-550 GQHIM
+550 GQHIA

-585 GVTKDYIKV
+585 GVTKDYIKI

-659 SESGYQFGPD
+659 SESGYKFGPD

-686 DQDLAIEAVKH
+686 DQDLAIEAVKQ

-1075 QPSFDTQIDCD
+1075 QLGFDTQIDCD

-1107 RISSIETEEDYSEMQ
+1107 RISSIENEEDYSEMQ

-1162 SWKIQ
+1162 SWKIL

-1176 EEIPVLVREQQG
+1176 EEIPALVREQQG
-1188 RLRFL
+1188 RLRFVT
-1193 SGRQATLVFRQST
+1193 GKQAMLIFRQST

-1221 KTLRRLQL
+1221 KTLKRLQL

>member
-18 LTAGVGPL
+18 LTDGVGPL

-42 LQNTRKT
+42 LRNTGKT
-49 SARATRAAST
+49 SARAAAKN
-59 PEVLDA
+59 
-65 GKTAQATKG
+65 GK
-74 SNDRRPW
+74 RPW

-90 TGKRFMRD
+90 TGKRFVRD
-98 IHAFAEQAWYYP
+98 IHAFSEQAWYYP

-181 TKLSCLGY
+181 TKLSRLGY

-254 DRADSAAGEKQE
+254 DRAGSAAGEKQE

-290 GTAVETE
+290 GTVVEPE

-358 TNLSAL
+358 TNLSVL
-364 KTKQCFHFETAEVTP
+364 KTKQRVHFETAEVTP
-379 YSKSGF
+379 YNKSGF

-429 DVPEANAG
+429 DVPEANAD
-437 GASADGAAGTG
+437 AVSADGAAGTG
-448 KLAGAN
+448 NPAGAS

-550 GQHIM
+550 GQHIA

-585 GVTKDYIKV
+585 GVTKDYIKI

-659 SESGYQFGPD
+659 SESGYKFGED

-686 DQDLAIEAVKH
+686 DQDLAIEAVKQ

-1075 QPSFDTQIDCD
+1075 QPGFDTQIDCD

-1107 RISSIETEEDYSEMQ
+1107 RISSIENEEDYSEMQ

-1132 PKPCANLLRIALL
+1132 PKP
-1145 RAEAHRSYATE
+1145 
-1156 VDIRKG
+1156 
-1162 SWKIQ
+1162 
-1167 LDPKARIRV
+1167 
-1176 EEIPVLVREQQG
+1176 
-1188 RLRFL
+1188 
-1193 SGRQATLVFRQST
+1193 
-1206 REKAW
+1206 
-1211 TLLETMDDAE
+1211 
-1221 KTLRRLQL
+1221 

>member
-18 LTAGVGPL
+18 LTDGVGPL

-42 LQNTRKT
+42 LQHSRKT
-49 SARATRAAST
+49 GARVAAKN
-59 PEVLDA
+59 A
-65 GKTAQATKG
+65 K
-74 SNDRRPW
+74 RPW

-90 TGKRFMRD
+90 TGKRFVRD
-98 IHAFAEQAWYYP
+98 IHAFSEQAWYYP

-181 TKLSCLGY
+181 TKLSRLGY

-254 DRADSAAGEKQE
+254 DRAGSASGEKQE

-342 MERLDTPR
+342 MERLDTLR

-364 KTKQCFHFETAEVTP
+364 KTKLSVHFETAEVTP

-429 DVPEANAG
+429 DVPEAA
-437 GASADGAAGTG
+437 
-448 KLAGAN
+448 
-454 ASSAGTKQS
+454 
-463 TTALASGKA
+463 
-472 ANMRSG
+472 
-478 QGSSLSAQIL
+478 
-488 DVAGREIRAAHE
+488 E
-500 AETRGAIMVMFG
+500 AEAGAIMVMFG

-536 TNAVQKKRKQKKLD
+536 TNAVQKKRKQKKFD
-550 GQHIM
+550 GQHIA

-585 GVTKDYIKV
+585 GVTKDYIKI

-659 SESGYQFGPD
+659 SESGYKFGPD

-686 DQDLAIEAVKH
+686 DQDLAIEAVKQ

-1075 QPSFDTQIDCD
+1075 QPDFDTQIDCD

-1107 RISSIETEEDYSEMQ
+1107 RISSIESEEDYSEMQ

-1162 SWKIQ
+1162 SWKIL

-1176 EEIPVLVREQQG
+1176 EEIPALVREQQG
-1188 RLRFL
+1188 RLRFVT
-1193 SGRQATLVFRQST
+1193 GKQAMLVFRQST

-1221 KTLRRLQL
+1221 KTLKRLQL

>member
-18 LTAGVGPL
+18 LTDGVGPL

-42 LQNTRKT
+42 LRNTGKT
-49 SARATRAAST
+49 SARAAAKN
-59 PEVLDA
+59 
-65 GKTAQATKG
+65 GK
-74 SNDRRPW
+74 RPW

-90 TGKRFMRD
+90 TGKRFVRD
-98 IHAFAEQAWYYP
+98 IHAFSEQAWYYP

-181 TKLSCLGY
+181 TKLSRLGY

-254 DRADSAAGEKQE
+254 DRAGSAAGEKQE

-290 GTAVETE
+290 GTVVETE

-358 TNLSAL
+358 TNLSVL
-364 KTKQCFHFETAEVTP
+364 KTKQRVHFETAEVTP
-379 YSKSGF
+379 YNKSGF

-429 DVPEANAG
+429 DVPEANAD
-437 GASADGAAGTG
+437 AVSADGAAGTG
-448 KLAGAN
+448 NLAGAS

-550 GQHIM
+550 GQHIA

-585 GVTKDYIKV
+585 GVTKDYIKI

-625 NKLGGTEWTK
+625 NRLGGTEWTK

-686 DQDLAIEAVKH
+686 DQDLAIEAVKQ

-779 DDLKAGRVDVVIG
+779 DDLKAGRVDVIIG

-1075 QPSFDTQIDCD
+1075 QPGFDTQIDCD

-1107 RISSIETEEDYSEMQ
+1107 RISSIENEEDYSEMQ

-1162 SWKIQ
+1162 SWKIL

-1176 EEIPVLVREQQG
+1176 EEIPALVREQQG
-1188 RLRFL
+1188 RLRFVT
-1193 SGRQATLVFRQST
+1193 GKQAMLVFRQSA

-1221 KTLRRLQL
+1221 KTLKRLQLS

>member
-18 LTAGVGPL
+18 LTDGVGPL

-42 LQNTRKT
+42 LRNTGKT
-49 SARATRAAST
+49 SARAAAKN
-59 PEVLDA
+59 
-65 GKTAQATKG
+65 GK
-74 SNDRRPW
+74 RPW

-90 TGKRFMRD
+90 TGKRFVRD
-98 IHAFAEQAWYYP
+98 IHAFSEQAWYYP

-181 TKLSCLGY
+181 TKLSRLGY

-254 DRADSAAGEKQE
+254 DRAGSAAGEKQE

-290 GTAVETE
+290 GTVVETE

-358 TNLSAL
+358 TNLSVL
-364 KTKQCFHFETAEVTP
+364 KTKQRVHFETAEVTP
-379 YSKSGF
+379 YNKSGF

-437 GASADGAAGTG
+437 GASADGAA
-448 KLAGAN
+448 
-454 ASSAGTKQS
+454 AGT
-463 TTALASGKA
+463 ADAGKSKSA
-472 ANMRSG
+472 DRRG

-550 GQHIM
+550 GQHIA

-585 GVTKDYIKV
+585 GVTKDYIKI

-625 NKLGGTEWTK
+625 NRLGGTEWTK

-686 DQDLAIEAVKH
+686 DQDLAIEAVKQ

-1075 QPSFDTQIDCD
+1075 QPGFDTQIDCD

-1107 RISSIETEEDYSEMQ
+1107 RISSIENEEDYSEMQ

-1162 SWKIQ
+1162 SWKIL

-1176 EEIPVLVREQQG
+1176 EEIPALVREQQG
-1188 RLRFL
+1188 RLRFVT
-1193 SGRQATLVFRQST
+1193 GKQAMLVFRQSA

-1221 KTLRRLQL
+1221 KTLKRLQLS

>member
-18 LTAGVGPL
+18 LTDGVGPL

-42 LQNTRKT
+42 LRNTGKT
-49 SARATRAAST
+49 SARVAAKN
-59 PEVLDA
+59 
-65 GKTAQATKG
+65 GK
-74 SNDRRPW
+74 RPW

-90 TGKRFMRD
+90 TGKRFVRD
-98 IHAFAEQAWYYP
+98 IHAFSEQAWYYP

-181 TKLSCLGY
+181 TKLSRLGY

-254 DRADSAAGEKQE
+254 DRAGSAAGEKQE

-290 GTAVETE
+290 GTVVETE
-297 FRESFEARVEEMQH
+297 FRESFEARVKEMQH

-358 TNLSAL
+358 TNLSVL
-364 KTKQCFHFETAEVTP
+364 KTKQSVHFETAEVTP

-429 DVPEANAG
+429 DVPESNAD
-437 GASADGAAGTG
+437 AVAADGAAGTG
-448 KLAGAN
+448 NPAGAS

-472 ANMRSG
+472 ADMRSG

-500 AETRGAIMVMFG
+500 AETRGAIRVMFG

-550 GQHIM
+550 GQHIA

-585 GVTKDYIKV
+585 GVTKDYIKI

-607 RLEGIQKYAGAEA
+607 RLEGIQKYAGVEA

-625 NKLGGTEWTK
+625 NRLGGTEWTK

-686 DQDLAIEAVKH
+686 DQDLAIEAVKQ

-896 YVYNRVNN
+896 YVYNRVSN

-1075 QPSFDTQIDCD
+1075 QPGFDTQIDCD

-1107 RISSIETEEDYSEMQ
+1107 RISSIENEEDYSEMQ

-1162 SWKIQ
+1162 SWKIL

-1176 EEIPVLVREQQG
+1176 EEIPALVREQQG
-1188 RLRFL
+1188 RLRFVT
-1193 SGRQATLVFRQST
+1193 GKQAMLVFRQSA

-1221 KTLRRLQL
+1221 KTLKRLQLS

>member
-18 LTAGVGPL
+18 LTDGVGPL

-42 LQNTRKT
+42 LQHSRKT
-49 SARATRAAST
+49 GARVAAKN
-59 PEVLDA
+59 A
-65 GKTAQATKG
+65 K
-74 SNDRRPW
+74 RPW

-90 TGKRFMRD
+90 TGKRFVRD
-98 IHAFAEQAWYYP
+98 IHAFSEQAWYYP

-181 TKLSCLGY
+181 TKLSRLGY

-254 DRADSAAGEKQE
+254 DRAGSASGEKQE
-266 VSLLDYFDERTL
+266 VSLLDYFDEQTL

-364 KTKQCFHFETAEVTP
+364 KTKQSVHFETAEVTP

-417 NLRDYDLRAYCP
+417 NLRDYDLQAYCP
-429 DVPEANAG
+429 DVPEMAEANA
-437 GASADGAAGTG
+437 
-448 KLAGAN
+448 
-454 ASSAGTKQS
+454 
-463 TTALASGKA
+463 
-472 ANMRSG
+472 
-478 QGSSLSAQIL
+478 
-488 DVAGREIRAAHE
+488 
-500 AETRGAIMVMFG
+500 GAIMVMFG

-536 TNAVQKKRKQKKLD
+536 TNAVQKKRKQKKFD
-550 GQHIM
+550 GQHIA

-585 GVTKDYIKV
+585 GVTKDYIKI

-625 NKLGGTEWTK
+625 NRLGGTEWTK

-659 SESGYQFGPD
+659 SESGYKFGPD

-686 DQDLAIEAVKH
+686 DQDLAIEAVKQ

-1075 QPSFDTQIDCD
+1075 QPDFDTQIDCD

-1107 RISSIETEEDYSEMQ
+1107 RISSIENEEDYSEMQ

-1162 SWKIQ
+1162 SWKIL

-1176 EEIPVLVREQQG
+1176 EEIPALVREQQG
-1188 RLRFL
+1188 RLRFVT
-1193 SGRQATLVFRQST
+1193 GKQAMLVFRQST

-1221 KTLRRLQL
+1221 KTLKRLQL

>member
-18 LTAGVGPL
+18 LTDGVGPL

-42 LQNTRKT
+42 LQN
-49 SARATRAAST
+49 AR
-59 PEVLDA
+59 
-65 GKTAQATKG
+65 KTAQTTKG
-74 SNDRRPW
+74 GNAKRPW

-90 TGKRFMRD
+90 TGKRFVRD
-98 IHAFAEQAWYYP
+98 IHAFSEQAWYYP

-116 YQADTQGT
+116 NQADTQGT

-181 TKLSCLGY
+181 TKLSRLGY

-254 DRADSAAGEKQE
+254 DRAGSAAGEKQE

-364 KTKQCFHFETAEVTP
+364 KTKQSIHFETAEVTP
-379 YSKSGF
+379 YNKSGF

-398 QYQIVLLSPSR
+398 QYRIVLLSPSR

-437 GASADGAAGTG
+437 AVSADGAAGSGNLPGTG
-448 KLAGAN
+448 

-472 ANMRSG
+472 ASLRSG
-478 QGSSLSAQIL
+478 QGSSLSTQIL

-550 GQHIM
+550 GQHIA
-555 KLSELSVGD
+555 KLSEISVGD

-585 GVTKDYIKV
+585 GVTKDYIKI

-625 NKLGGTEWTK
+625 NRLGGTEWTK

-659 SESGYQFGPD
+659 SESGYRFGPD

-686 DQDLAIEAVKH
+686 DQDLAIEAVKQ

-928 SETQLEDIMLRFING
+928 SEMQLEDIMLRFING

-1107 RISSIETEEDYSEMQ
+1107 RISSIENEEDYSEMQ

-1162 SWKIQ
+1162 SWKIL

-1176 EEIPVLVREQQG
+1176 EEIPALVREQQG
-1188 RLRFL
+1188 RLRFVT
-1193 SGRQATLVFRQST
+1193 GKQAMLVFRQST

-1221 KTLRRLQL
+1221 KTLKRLQL

>member
-18 LTAGVGPL
+18 LTDGEGPL

-42 LQNTRKT
+42 LRNTGKT
-49 SARATRAAST
+49 STRAA
-59 PEVLDA
+59 A
-65 GKTAQATKG
+65 KNGK
-74 SNDRRPW
+74 RPW

-90 TGKRFMRD
+90 TGKRFVRD
-98 IHAFAEQAWYYP
+98 IHAFSEQAWYYP

-181 TKLSCLGY
+181 TKLSRLGY

-254 DRADSAAGEKQE
+254 DRAGSAAGEKQE

-290 GTAVETE
+290 GTVVETE

-358 TNLSAL
+358 TNLSVL
-364 KTKQCFHFETAEVTP
+364 KTKQRVHFETAEVTP
-379 YSKSGF
+379 YNKSGF

-429 DVPEANAG
+429 DVPEANAD
-437 GASADGAAGTG
+437 AVSADGAAGTG
-448 KLAGAN
+448 NPAGAS

-463 TTALASGKA
+463 TTALASSKA

-550 GQHIM
+550 GQHIA

-585 GVTKDYIKV
+585 GVTKDYIKI

-686 DQDLAIEAVKH
+686 DQDLAIEAVKQ

-779 DDLKAGRVDVVIG
+779 DDLKAGRVDVIIG

-896 YVYNRVNN
+896 YVYNRVNK

-1075 QPSFDTQIDCD
+1075 QPGFDTQIDCD

-1107 RISSIETEEDYSEMQ
+1107 RISSIENEEDYSEMQ

-1162 SWKIQ
+1162 SWKIL

-1176 EEIPVLVREQQG
+1176 EEIPALVREQQG
-1188 RLRFL
+1188 RLRFVT
-1193 SGRQATLVFRQST
+1193 GKQAMLVFRQSA

-1221 KTLRRLQL
+1221 KTLKRLQLS

>member
-18 LTAGVGPL
+18 LTDGVGPL

-42 LQNTRKT
+42 LRNTGKT
-49 SARATRAAST
+49 SARAAAKN
-59 PEVLDA
+59 
-65 GKTAQATKG
+65 GK
-74 SNDRRPW
+74 RPW

-90 TGKRFMRD
+90 TGKRFVRD
-98 IHAFAEQAWYYP
+98 IHAFSEQAWYYP

-181 TKLSCLGY
+181 TKLSRLGY

-254 DRADSAAGEKQE
+254 DRAGSAAGEKQE

-290 GTAVETE
+290 GTVVETE

-358 TNLSAL
+358 TNLSVL
-364 KTKQCFHFETAEVTP
+364 KTKQSVHFETAEVTP
-379 YSKSGF
+379 YNKSGF

-437 GASADGAAGTG
+437 GASADGAAVSV
-448 KLAGAN
+448 KSK
-454 ASSAGTKQS
+454 SSD
-463 TTALASGKA
+463 
-472 ANMRSG
+472 RSG

-550 GQHIM
+550 GQHIA

-585 GVTKDYIKV
+585 GVTKDYIKI

-625 NKLGGTEWTK
+625 NRLGGTEWTK

-659 SESGYQFGPD
+659 SESGYRFGPD

-686 DQDLAIEAVKH
+686 DQDLAIEAVKQ

-1013 KAIREFTQ
+1013 KAIREFTL

-1107 RISSIETEEDYSEMQ
+1107 RISSIENEEDYSEMQ

-1162 SWKIQ
+1162 SWKIL

-1176 EEIPVLVREQQG
+1176 EEIPALVREQQG
-1188 RLRFL
+1188 RLRFVT
-1193 SGRQATLVFRQST
+1193 GKQAMLVFRQSA
-1206 REKAW
+1206 REKPGPCSKPW
-1211 TLLETMDDAE
+1211 TTP
-1221 KTLRRLQL
+1221 KRP

>member
-18 LTAGVGPL
+18 LTDGVGPL

-42 LQNTRKT
+42 LRNTGKM
-49 SARATRAAST
+49 SARAAAKN
-59 PEVLDA
+59 
-65 GKTAQATKG
+65 GK
-74 SNDRRPW
+74 RPW

-90 TGKRFMRD
+90 TGKRFVRD
-98 IHAFAEQAWYYP
+98 IHAFSEQAWYYP

-181 TKLSCLGY
+181 TKLSRLGY

-254 DRADSAAGEKQE
+254 DRAGSAAGEKPE

-290 GTAVETE
+290 GTVVETE

-358 TNLSAL
+358 TNLSVL
-364 KTKQCFHFETAEVTP
+364 KTKQSVHFETAEVTP
-379 YSKSGF
+379 YNKSGF

-429 DVPEANAG
+429 DVPEANAD
-437 GASADGAAGTG
+437 AVSADGAAGTG
-448 KLAGAN
+448 NLAGAS
-454 ASSAGTKQS
+454 ASSADTKQS

-472 ANMRSG
+472 ANMRRG

-550 GQHIM
+550 GQHIA

-659 SESGYQFGPD
+659 SESGYKFGPD

-686 DQDLAIEAVKH
+686 DQDLAIEAVKQ

-1075 QPSFDTQIDCD
+1075 QQSFDTQIDCD

-1096 PNESQKLDVYK
+1096 PDESQKLDVYK
-1107 RISSIETEEDYSEMQ
+1107 RISSIENEEDYSEMQ

-1162 SWKIQ
+1162 SWKIL

-1176 EEIPVLVREQQG
+1176 EEIPALVREQQG
-1188 RLRFL
+1188 RLRFVT
-1193 SGRQATLVFRQST
+1193 GKQAMLVFRQSA

-1221 KTLRRLQL
+1221 KTLKRLQLS

>member
-18 LTAGVGPL
+18 LTDGVGPL

-37 QLLVS
+37 QLLLS
-42 LQNTRKT
+42 LQHSRKT
-49 SARATRAAST
+49 MRAA
-59 PEVLDA
+59 A
-65 GKTAQATKG
+65 KNTK
-74 SNDRRPW
+74 RPW

-90 TGKRFMRD
+90 TGKRFVRD
-98 IHAFAEQAWYYP
+98 IHAFSEQAWYYP

-181 TKLSCLGY
+181 TKLSRLGY

-254 DRADSAAGEKQE
+254 DRAGSAAGEKQE
-266 VSLLDYFDERTL
+266 VSLLDYFDERTP

-364 KTKQCFHFETAEVTP
+364 KTKLSVHFETAEVTP
-379 YSKSGF
+379 YNKSGF

-437 GASADGAAGTG
+437 GASADGAAGSG
-448 KLAGAN
+448 NLPGAG

-463 TTALASGKA
+463 PTALASGKA
-472 ANMRSG
+472 AGVRSG

-550 GQHIM
+550 GQHIA

-585 GVTKDYIKV
+585 GVTKDYIKI

-625 NKLGGTEWTK
+625 NRLGGTEWTK

-659 SESGYQFGPD
+659 SESGYKFGPD

-686 DQDLAIEAVKH
+686 DQDLAIEAVKQ

-1075 QPSFDTQIDCD
+1075 QPGFDTQIDCD

-1107 RISSIETEEDYSEMQ
+1107 RISSIENEEDYSEMQ

-1162 SWKIQ
+1162 SWKIL

-1176 EEIPVLVREQQG
+1176 EEIPALVREQQG
-1188 RLRFL
+1188 RLRFVT
-1193 SGRQATLVFRQST
+1193 GKQAMLVFRQST

-1221 KTLRRLQL
+1221 KILKRLQLS

>member
-8 TESYQALQQA
+8 TESYQVLQQA
-18 LTAGVGPL
+18 LTDGAGPL

-42 LQNTRKT
+42 L
-49 SARATRAAST
+49 SAASKRT
-59 PEVLDA
+59 KRGASKD
-65 GKTAQATKG
+65 GK
-74 SNDRRPW
+74 RPW

-90 TGKRFMRD
+90 TGKRFVRD
-98 IHAFAEQAWYYP
+98 IHAFSEQAWYYP

-167 TVEPGM
+167 LVEPGM

-181 TKLSCLGY
+181 TKLSRLGY

-230 IRTFDAETQRSIDT
+230 IRTFDAETQRSIDS
-244 LDSVEIYPAS
+244 LDSVEIFPAS
-254 DRADSAAGEKQE
+254 DRAHGAGSEKQE
-266 VSLLDYFDERTL
+266 VSLLDYFDDRTL
-278 LFLDEPDRLRER
+278 LFLDEPDRLLER
-290 GTAVETE
+290 GRAVETE
-297 FRESFEARVEEMQH
+297 FRESFEARVEEMKH

-335 IYGIDQI
+335 IYGVDQI
-342 MERLDTPR
+342 MERLDTER
-350 TIAFSALG
+350 TVAFSALG
-358 TNLSAL
+358 NNVSTL
-364 KTKQCFHFETAEVTP
+364 KCQKSIHFDTAEVP
-379 YSKSGF
+379 SYNKSGF
-385 EMLLKDLQRWQSE
+385 EMLLKDLRHWQTE

-429 DVPEANAG
+429 DVPEAAEIDAGAGQLDDTATAASDTVARNAKPKG
-437 GASADGAAGTG
+437 TGTG
-448 KLAGAN
+448 KTG
-454 ASSAGTKQS
+454 
-463 TTALASGKA
+463 SG
-472 ANMRSG
+472 RGG

-500 AETRGAIMVMFG
+500 EETRGAIMVMFG
-512 VLNTGYQ
+512 VLNTGFQ

-536 TNAVQKKRKQKKLD
+536 TSAVQKKRKQKKLD
-550 GQHIM
+550 GQTIA
-555 KLSELSVGD
+555 KLSELSIGD

-607 RLEGIQKYAGAEA
+607 RLEGIQKYAGADA
-620 TKPKL
+620 AKPKL
-625 NKLGGTEWTK
+625 NKLGGTEWHK
-635 TRSRV
+635 TRNRV

-659 SESGYQFGPD
+659 SESGFQFGPD
-669 TVWQKEFE
+669 TIWQKEFE

-711 DVGYGKTEV
+711 DVGYGKTEI

-779 DDLKAGRVDVVIG
+779 EDLKAGRVDVVIG

-802 FRNLGLLIVDEE
+802 FKNLGLLIVDEE

-843 RTLHMSLVGIRDMSV
+843 RTLHMSMVGIRDMSV

-917 EARIAYAHGQM
+917 DARIAYAHGQM

-943 EVNVLVSTTIIE
+943 EINVLVSTTIIE
-955 TGLDIPNANTM
+955 TGLDIPNANTI

-986 GRSNRTA
+986 GRSNRTS

-1066 KEEKGELQE
+1066 KEEKGEVPEL
-1075 QPSFDTQIDCD
+1075 PDFDTQIDCD

-1096 PNESQKLDVYK
+1096 ANEYQKLDVYK
-1107 RISSIETEEDYSEMQ
+1107 RISSIENEEDYSEMQ

-1132 PKPCANLLRIALL
+1132 PKPCENLLRIALL

-1162 SWKIQ
+1162 SWKIM
-1167 LDPKARIRV
+1167 LDAKANIRV
-1176 EEIPVLVREQQG
+1176 EEIPALVREQQG
-1188 RLRFL
+1188 RLRFVT
-1193 SGRQATLVFRQST
+1193 GKQAMLVFHQSA

-1211 TLLETMDDAE
+1211 TLLETMDNVE
-1221 KTLRRLQL
+1221 EVLKRLQCS